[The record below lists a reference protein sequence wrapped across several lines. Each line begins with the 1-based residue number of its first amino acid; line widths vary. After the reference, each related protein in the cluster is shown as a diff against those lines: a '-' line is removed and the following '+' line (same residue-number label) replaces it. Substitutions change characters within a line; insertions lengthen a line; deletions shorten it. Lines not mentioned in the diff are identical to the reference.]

1 MCCSAASYYQT
12 TKQLLQASARCLV
25 DGAITYVGD
34 CKLDGCLLQVMKINA
49 KLSGVNVSLISRPVP
64 WMNEPFMILGECLS
78 ELHAIEILIPD
89 NCRSL
94 LYYLA

>member
-1 MCCSAASYYQT
+1 MAPSHMLETASFGGYY
-12 TKQLLQASARCLV
+12 
-25 DGAITYVGD
+25 
-34 CKLDGCLLQVMKINA
+34 LQVMKINA

-78 ELHAIEILIPD
+78 ELHAFSVLRITD
-89 NCRSL
+89 NCKSL